1 MALISRSPAS
11 REPKGPHMVSNLLN
25 AGQDVLLYA
34 LTLIAALAI
43 LFSQLDESV
52 TVARQ
57 KPEDSGK
64 RNSLNATGEVPLHDS
79 VPRAC

>member
-1 MALISRSPAS
+1 
-11 REPKGPHMVSNLLN
+11 MVSSILN

-52 TVARQ
+52 TVSRRKA
-57 KPEDSGK
+57 EDSG
-64 RNSLNATGEVPLHDS
+64 NLNGLNAAGDLPLHDS
-79 VPRAC
+79 APRPC